1 MPFPAPV
8 MRMICFIVG
17 ICIKCFILV
26 CAITLKQLL
35 PIALTDEIFYIKS
48 VKNSLRDVFLLTVSI
63 GDVMAKS
70 KVKWFD
76 SKKGYGFILN
86 PEGGEDIFV
95 HFSAIISDQSFKV
108 LNQDSEVE
116 YELDKTQKGLQARN
130 VHELSMI
137 ASSITA
143 QGAPIQGEFKP
154 LHN

>member
-1 MPFPAPV
+1 
-8 MRMICFIVG
+8 
-17 ICIKCFILV
+17 
-26 CAITLKQLL
+26 
-35 PIALTDEIFYIKS
+35 
-48 VKNSLRDVFLLTVSI
+48 
-63 GDVMAKS
+63 MAKS

-137 ASSITA
+137 ASPNTVQSATV
-143 QGAPIQGEFKP
+143 QGEFKP
-154 LHN
+154 LLH